1 MHLAVQ
7 FQRWRAGTGAQAVH
21 RAQADG
27 AVGAGAVVVQRQ
39 LFAQLRGQRLGAPAL
54 ARLGAAKAQ
63 GVARRWR
70 GAEIVVEA
78 DHPTHLGQAE
88 VQGMGNFG
96 DSGIG
101 DVADVVLDG
110 MQDRQQRAGGILVTG
125 QNAVDHRQV
134 EQFIRH
140 TADLGITDPA

>member
-1 MHLAVQ
+1 
-7 FQRWRAGTGAQAVH
+7 
-21 RAQADG
+21 
-27 AVGAGAVVVQRQ
+27 
-39 LFAQLRGQRLGAPAL
+39 
-54 ARLGAAKAQ
+54 
-63 GVARRWR
+63 
-70 GAEIVVEA
+70 
-78 DHPTHLGQAE
+78 
-88 VQGMGNFG
+88 MGNFG